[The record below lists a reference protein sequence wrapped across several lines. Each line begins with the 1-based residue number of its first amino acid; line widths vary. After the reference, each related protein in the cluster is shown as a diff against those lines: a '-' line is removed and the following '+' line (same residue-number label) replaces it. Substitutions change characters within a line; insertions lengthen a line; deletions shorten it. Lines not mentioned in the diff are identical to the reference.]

1 MSAQL
6 GVLEETCRA
15 LLRMRGEASSTSLAE
30 QVVRRYGLL
39 EPAER
44 ATFFGFLLDEFSPD
58 PATIAAAVDAY
69 QDDPNPATAHAL
81 GVATESA
88 RIPLLRAVNTAA
100 GGIQCLLTMRTDCLA
115 AVRDDERLA
124 PVEADLADLMRSWFN
139 RGFLQL
145 ERISWETP
153 AAVLEKLIEY
163 EAVHEI
169 QGWPD
174 LQRRLEHDRRCYGF
188 FHPSLPGEPLIFV
201 EVALTHGL
209 ASSIQTL
216 LDPDVPDP
224 LMGGDW
230 DTAIFYSITN
240 CQPGL
245 TGIPLGNFLIKRVTD
260 ELHHELD
267 TLTTF
272 STLSPVPAYVRWV
285 RDTGGGL
292 STDVR
297 EAVIAASGL
306 VDESRDELLASCAT
320 YLVREKRRVQPLD
333 PVARFHLRNGAR
345 LERINWAGDVSPKG
359 LGESHGMLVN
369 YVYDPAELADNHEA
383 YVNEYRVRH
392 SDAVAALLP

>member
-6 GVLEETCRA
+6 RVLEETCRA

-39 EPAER
+39 EPDER
-44 ATFFGFLLDEFSPD
+44 TAFFGFLLDEFSPD
-58 PATIAAAVDAY
+58 PADIDAAVAAY
-69 QDDPNPATAHAL
+69 QAAPGPSAAKAL
-81 GVATESA
+81 GAATESA
-88 RIPLLRAVNTAA
+88 RIPLLRAVNTAE

-115 AVRDDERLA
+115 AARDDTDLA
-124 PVEADLADLMRSWFN
+124 PVDSDLADLMRSWFN
-139 RGFLQL
+139 RGFLTLQ
-145 ERISWETP
+145 RISWETP

-169 QGWPD
+169 QGWSD

-216 LDPDVPDP
+216 LHPDVPDP
-224 LMGGDW
+224 ALGGDW

-240 CQPGL
+240 CQTGL

-267 TLTTF
+267 ALTTF
-272 STLSPVPAYVRWV
+272 STLSPVPGYVRWV
-285 RDTGGGL
+285 RDTGGAL
-292 STDVR
+292 TPSTR
-297 EAVIAASGL
+297 EAVLDAADL
-306 VDESRDELLASCAT
+306 VDEARDELLASCAT

-345 LERINWAGDVSPKG
+345 LERINWAGDVSAKG
-359 LGESHGMLVN
+359 LAESHGMLVN
-369 YVYDPAELADNHEA
+369 YVYDPAELSDNHEA

-392 SDAVAALLP
+392 GEAVAALLG

>member
-6 GVLEETCRA
+6 RVLEETCRA

-39 EPAER
+39 EPGER
-44 ATFFGFLLDEFSPD
+44 RTFFGFLLEEFSPD
-58 PATIAAAVDAY
+58 PTRIDAAVAAY
-69 QDDPNPATAHAL
+69 QADPSPTTAQAL
-81 GVATESA
+81 GVATEST
-88 RIPLLRAVNTAA
+88 RIPLLRAVNTAN

-139 RGFLQL
+139 RGFLRL

-153 AAVLEKLIEY
+153 ASVLEKLIEY

-201 EVALTHGL
+201 EVALTDGL

-216 LDPDVPDP
+216 LHPEVPDP
-224 LMGGDW
+224 MMGGDW

-272 STLSPVPAYVRWV
+272 STLSPIPGFNRWV
-285 RDTGGGL
+285 TETGGGL
-292 STDVR
+292 ADDVADL
-297 EAVIAASGL
+297 AVGSAEPSA
-306 VDESRDELLASCAT
+306 DARDELLAACAR
-320 YLVREKRRVQPLD
+320 YLVEAKRRVQPLD

-345 LERINWAGDVSPKG
+345 LERINWAGDISAKG
-359 LGESHGMLVN
+359 MGESHGMLVN
-369 YVYDPAELADNHEA
+369 YVYDPTELADNHEA

-392 SDAVAALLP
+392 SDAVSDLLG

>member
-6 GVLEETCRA
+6 RVLEQTCRA

-39 EPAER
+39 AAEER

-58 PATIAAAVDAY
+58 PADIETAVAAY
-69 QDDPNPATAHAL
+69 QADPNPRTAQAL
-81 GVATESA
+81 GEATESA
-88 RIPLLRAVNTAA
+88 RIPLLRAINTAE

-115 AVRDDERLA
+115 AARADEHLG
-124 PVEADLADLMRSWFN
+124 PVEADLANLMRSWFN
-139 RGFLQL
+139 RGFLRL
-145 ERISWETP
+145 DRISWETP
-153 AAVLEKLIEY
+153 ASVLEKLIEY

-216 LDPDVPDP
+216 LHPEVPDP
-224 LMGGDW
+224 TMGGDW

-272 STLSPVPAYVRWV
+272 STLSPIPGYVRWV
-285 RDTGGGL
+285 RATGGGL
-292 STDVR
+292 SAPARAAVAAAAEVA
-297 EAVIAASGL
+297 EA
-306 VDESRDELLASCAT
+306 SRDELLSSCAK

-345 LERINWAGDVSPKG
+345 LERINWAGDVSVKG

-369 YVYDPAELADNHEA
+369 YVYDPAELSDNHEA
-383 YVNEYRVRH
+383 YVNDYRVRH
-392 SDAVAALLP
+392 SDAVASLLA

>member
-6 GVLEETCRA
+6 RVLEETCRA

-39 EPAER
+39 DSAER
-44 ATFFGFLLDEFSPD
+44 VTFFEFLLEEFSPD
-58 PATIAAAVDAY
+58 PADIDAAVAAY
-69 QDDPNPATAHAL
+69 QAEPGPTTAQAL
-81 GVATESA
+81 GTATESA
-88 RIPLLRAVNTAA
+88 RIPLLRAVNTAD

-115 AVRDDERLA
+115 ASRGDERLA
-124 PVEADLADLMRSWFN
+124 PVEADLATLMRSWFN
-139 RGFLQL
+139 RGFLRL
-145 ERISWETP
+145 DRISWETP
-153 AAVLEKLIEY
+153 ASVLEKLIEY

-224 LMGGDW
+224 TMGGDW

-272 STLSPVPAYVRWV
+272 STLSPIPGFNRWV
-285 RDTGGGL
+285 TETGGGL
-292 STDVR
+292 ADDVADL
-297 EAVIAASGL
+297 AVGSAEPSA
-306 VDESRDELLASCAT
+306 DARDELLAACAR
-320 YLVREKRRVQPLD
+320 YLVEAKRRVQPLD
-333 PVARFHLRNGAR
+333 SVARFHLRNGAR
-345 LERINWAGDVSPKG
+345 LERINWAGDISAKG
-359 LGESHGMLVN
+359 MGESHGMLVN
-369 YVYDPAELADNHEA
+369 YVYDPTELADNHEA

-392 SDAVAALLP
+392 SDAVSDLLG